1 MFHKSLVNATQQDSW
16 TIQTIDLVLYSNVKS
31 FLIIYLTTILPFL
44 KNMNAWENL
53 IRVFVDIF
61 Q

>member
-53 IRVFVDIF
+53 IRVVVDIF